1 MKAPLV
7 REGSQENGTQ
17 VTGNRIY
24 KGCLVRQYA
33 LPDQALIRK
42 NSPGV
47 DHAQETGIDCLL
59 SLPIGIKSYPAIT
72 VLSPGLGYRIFL
84 CHLAVPVSLC
94 HCITSLASFSS
105 GYEPILM
112 KL

>member
-7 REGSQENGTQ
+7 REGSKENGTQ
-17 VTGNRIY
+17 VTGNQIY
-24 KGCLVRQYA
+24 KGCLVCKHT

-59 SLPIGIKSYPAIT
+59 SLPIGIKSYPALAL
-72 VLSPGLGYRIFL
+72 LSPG
-84 CHLAVPVSLC
+84 
-94 HCITSLASFSS
+94 S
-105 GYEPILM
+105 GYGFTLM
-112 KL
+112 ALSGFNY